1 MRRADPGAAP
11 ILYISRMAKGARFIG
26 DDDEHDDAT
35 DRDAPSAADMARFGG
50 DDDESFESDHDDEAF
65 DEIEGR
71 WEGVGMPAWK
81 KGLIAG
87 GVLLAF
93 AAALA
98 LSL

>member
-1 MRRADPGAAP
+1 
-11 ILYISRMAKGARFIG
+11 MAKGARTIG
-26 DDDEHDDAT
+26 GDDEHDDVS
-35 DRDAPSAADMARFGG
+35 DHEAPSAADMARFGG
-50 DDDESFESDHDDEAF
+50 GDESDFESDHDDEAF

-81 KGLIAG
+81 KGLIAV

-93 AAALA
+93 AAALV